1 MKFYVSKTNNTL
13 NRSVFLPELINHN
26 ICLNPARR
34 RRVKVME
41 GTNVLLDSGAFQDVK
56 SDQRLSFEA
65 ALDRQLQFER
75 DQGFISEMIVSY
87 DHLVDEKNDEQL
99 GRIKQR
105 APYDDACQFVEETI
119 DAAKFLVDH
128 RNDLRPRK
136 LILSNQGVTV
146 PQYVECVKEIL
157 SFSEEQDVIGFGGF
171 CITGRKPSLKK
182 DYYAVLEETLPL
194 IRAKGIRR
202 LHLFG
207 IGSFDVL
214 VRTHFLCKSYG
225 IEPSYDTSSYEFR
238 GLFGEVANPSEVV
251 SPIGDSREMCP
262 LCNKAADLPDRLE
275 KMKLTKTFFKE
286 DKYSLYPPVD
296 LALFN
301 IKLVSFFWN
310 ELNKVPVPLRP
321 NSST

>member
-1 MKFYVSKTNNTL
+1 MQG
-13 NRSVFLPELINHN
+13 
-26 ICLNPARR
+26 A
-34 RRVKVME
+34 
-41 GTNVLLDSGAFQDVK
+41 NVLLDSGAFQDVK

-65 ALDRQLQFER
+65 ALDRQLQLE
-75 DQGFISEMIVSY
+75 QKEGFVSEMIVSY
-87 DHLVDEKNDEQL
+87 DRLVDEKNDEQL

-105 APYDDACQFVEETI
+105 VSYGDACQYVEETI
-119 DAAKFLVDH
+119 DAAKFLVDQ
-128 RNDLRPRK
+128 RNDLKPRE

-146 PQYVECVKEIL
+146 RQYVDCVKEIL
-157 SFSEEQDVIGFGGF
+157 SFSSEQDVIGFGGF

-182 DYYAVLEETLPL
+182 DYYAVLEESLPL
-194 IRAKGIRR
+194 VQAKGIRR

-207 IGSFDVL
+207 IGSFDIL
-214 VRTHFLCKSYG
+214 VRTHFLCRSFG

-238 GLFGEVANPSEVV
+238 GLFGEVANPSEAV
-251 SPIGDSREMCP
+251 SPTGVSEEMCP
-262 LCNKAADLPDRLE
+262 LCNKTVDLAQTLE

-310 ELNKVPVPLRP
+310 ELNKVPVPLR
-321 NSST
+321 TTLC